1 MKPAPPVTKI
11 LISLS
16 SIAPDL
22 SFASPCWWA
31 LFDARLRPGNLF
43 YSCLS
48 DLLIAIKHQDLSRS
62 ARPPDQYLRA
72 QATQSV
78 SSCVVECAVIALAS
92 LFDVGQSVRSTRQAN
107 LRSGSSRHGRVRDH
121 SWRAR
126 SRPTGGSIALLGDA
140 ARKSRGSPLW
150 CG

>member
-62 ARPPDQYLRA
+62 ARPPPWLRLLVPVELA
-72 QATQSV
+72 MVNVWENLSTPQLCRSV
-78 SSCVVECAVIALAS
+78 FTYRLSRRPVSESAS
-92 LFDVGQSVRSTRQAN
+92 HPISVKLCRRM
-107 LRSGSSRHGRVRDH
+107 
-121 SWRAR
+121 
-126 SRPTGGSIALLGDA
+126 
-140 ARKSRGSPLW
+140 RGNFI
-150 CG
+150 GEFV